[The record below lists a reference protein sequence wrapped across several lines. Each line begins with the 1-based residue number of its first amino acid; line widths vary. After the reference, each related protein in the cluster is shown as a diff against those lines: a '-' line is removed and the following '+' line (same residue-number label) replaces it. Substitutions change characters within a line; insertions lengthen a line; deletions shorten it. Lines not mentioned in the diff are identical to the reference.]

1 MIDLLGQRLRLRA
14 VKIHPVHKDV
24 LLLVQR
30 NILFQHHVLRV
41 DRAIKQPAFKR
52 HHDIRRNL
60 HRLAANRRAF
70 QYAAGG
76 IGISDALHLLEEE
89 NGLSVGRQAI
99 AAVIEAPEP
108 QRIRIRGQLFR
119 LPLRHGIAVQR
130 CAFFLLLE
138 VFHVVDRLA
147 VRRNIEINH
156 LARKLHRVCCLRA
169 VDVRQIQILVRR
181 QIADFPV
188 CDLERPDIGDNFLA
202 VAVKGN
208 KIRAAAVARLDQRIE
223 PVRVAGAFI
232 QPSVFCIERSAGKR
246 PAQLG
251 LHDLAAGLL
260 EPEGARA
267 RISDGKNRP
276 IRREGRVGA
285 AIRRVHLAKQAPVAG
300 FIEIN
305 GALLVRLVDF
315 HPDGRAAVV
324 GDSLQ
329 FHVRAV
335 LRALRYFFRLL
346 RILFEKIK
354 ILLRVDK
361 QRRQRRFRRD
371 GLRILPQPDR
381 LVRVK

>member
-1 MIDLLGQRLRLRA
+1 M
-14 VKIHPVHKDV
+14 
-24 LLLVQR
+24 
-30 NILFQHHVLRV
+30 
-41 DRAIKQPAFKR
+41 
-52 HHDIRRNL
+52 
-60 HRLAANRRAF
+60 
-70 QYAAGG
+70 
-76 IGISDALHLLEEE
+76 
-89 NGLSVGRQAI
+89 
-99 AAVIEAPEP
+99 
-108 QRIRIRGQLFR
+108 
-119 LPLRHGIAVQR
+119 
-130 CAFFLLLE
+130 
-138 VFHVVDRLA
+138 
-147 VRRNIEINH
+147 
-156 LARKLHRVCCLRA
+156 
-169 VDVRQIQILVRR
+169 
-181 QIADFPV
+181 
-188 CDLERPDIGDNFLA
+188 
-202 VAVKGN
+202 
-208 KIRAAAVARLDQRIE
+208 
-223 PVRVAGAFI
+223 
-232 QPSVFCIERSAGKR
+232 
-246 PAQLG
+246 
-251 LHDLAAGLL
+251 

-381 LVRVK
+381 LVHVK